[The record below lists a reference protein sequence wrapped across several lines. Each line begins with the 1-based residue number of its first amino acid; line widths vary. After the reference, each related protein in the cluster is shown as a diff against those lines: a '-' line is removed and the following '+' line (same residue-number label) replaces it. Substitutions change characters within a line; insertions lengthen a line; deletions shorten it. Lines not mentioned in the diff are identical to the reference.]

1 MVGGEEG
8 TNKTQHENI
17 WSSVCGEDDMKLQ
30 LGWLLYQM
38 EFGRNF
44 QINRILA
51 SKWSELGPIS
61 GWSWWQIYSRQYQ

>member
-1 MVGGEEG
+1 MGGDEG

-17 WSSVCGEDDMKLQ
+17 WSSVSGGVGRMISTAAGVELCC
-30 LGWLLYQM
+30 YQM

-51 SKWSELGPIS
+51 SKWSELGPIL
-61 GWSWWQIYSRQYQ
+61 GWWWWQI